1 MSDTPPDQLSYAQA
15 VEELNGIIG
24 ELDEGL
30 VDVDALTARF
40 QRAIDIM
47 EDLDGRIRRAR
58 AKVDELA
65 PRLDAI
71 SRAAAETL
79 PAPAATPPGPAEAAS
94 PAPAYDYGDEPF

>member
-1 MSDTPPDQLSYAQA
+1 MSETPPDELTYAQA

-24 ELDEGL
+24 ELDDGL
-30 VDVDALTARF
+30 VDVDALTVRF

-65 PRLDAI
+65 PRLEAI
-71 SRAAAETL
+71 SGTTADGTQPPSPPSAAAADQ
-79 PAPAATPPGPAEAAS
+79 APPTYA
-94 PAPAYDYGDEPF
+94 YGDEPF

>member
-1 MSDTPPDQLSYAQA
+1 MSETPPEQLTYAQA

-30 VDVDALTARF
+30 VDVDALTVRF

-71 SRAAAETL
+71 SRAATEG
-79 PAPAATPPGPAEAAS
+79 APAAAAPS
-94 PAPAYDYGDEPF
+94 PASSDQPSPTYGYGDEPF

>member
-1 MSDTPPDQLSYAQA
+1 MSETPPDTLTYAEA

-24 ELDEGL
+24 ELDDGL
-30 VDVDALTARF
+30 VDVDALTVRF

-65 PRLDAI
+65 PRLEAI
-71 SRAAAETL
+71 SQGARESPPPAPTATPAAA
-79 PAPAATPPGPAEAAS
+79 GPASATHS
-94 PAPAYDYGDEPF
+94 YGDEPF

>member
-1 MSDTPPDQLSYAQA
+1 MSETPPDGLTYAEA

-24 ELDEGL
+24 ELDDGL
-30 VDVDALTARF
+30 VDVDALTVRF

-65 PRLDAI
+65 PRLEAI
-71 SRAAAETL
+71 SQAATESQ
-79 PAPAATPPGPAEAAS
+79 PAAPTATATGAGQPS
-94 PAPAYDYGDEPF
+94 STHSYGDEPF